1 MATLY
6 SNLPVSLFITGAEH
20 FCASTS
26 ASVSLSSKLEQ
37 NKNLSSAP
45 NQHFKIGGSL
55 DTKIS
60 INFFAATS
68 LFTSGNSISNYTA
81 TEQFLSVLT
90 GDISTNIKIGGTMF
104 RDCYLENLSMEILP
118 FMPTMMSA
126 DFICLSTNFNLG
138 GLGPNESTPL
148 PPGDAV
154 YYQNL
159 LSMYGEDVLVYLNGN
174 SALPENG
181 MYYGHNVVVS
191 GGSLLTPT
199 RESLSYKVACTR
211 SPVYTLGE
219 SDATSCFLDAVSQEI
234 SIKSDNVAKFIDYN
248 GSANNPNKESLISV
262 SLRTPNQIPLNPP
275 LFFSHNARI
284 VSQNLSIN
292 AGDVLGGQVTLR
304 EIIL

>member
-104 RDCYLENLSMEILP
+104 RDCYLENLSMEIAP

-126 DFICLSTNFNLG
+126 DFICLNTNTSPGLLG
-138 GLGPNESTPL
+138 DAEVSL
-148 PPGDAV
+148 PPGDAI
-154 YYQNL
+154 YYANL
-159 LSMYGEDVLVYLNGN
+159 AALYGEDILVYLNG
-174 SALPENG
+174 SPALPENG
-181 MYYGHNVVVS
+181 MYYGHHAVVS
-191 GGSLLTPT
+191 GGSLLTNT
-199 RESLSYKVACTR
+199 RESLSYKINCTR
-211 SPVYTLGE
+211 SPVYTIG
-219 SDATSCFLDAVSQEI
+219 SIDATNCFLDSVSKEI
-234 SIKSDNVAKFIDYN
+234 SIKSDNVAQFINYS
-248 GSANNPNKESLISV
+248 GSANNPNKETLITV
-262 SLRTPNQIPLNPP
+262 NLLTPNQIPLVPP
-275 LFFSHNARI
+275 ISFSHNARI

>member
-1 MATLY
+1 MSTLY
-6 SNLPVSLFITGAEH
+6 SNLPVSIFVTGENHLF
-20 FCASTS
+20 ASSS
-26 ASVSLSSKLEQ
+26 ASISLSSKLEQ

-60 INFFAATS
+60 INFFATTS

-81 TEQFLSVLT
+81 TQQVLSVLT
-90 GDISTNIKIGGTMF
+90 GDVSSNIKIGSTLF
-104 RDCYLENLSMEILP
+104 RNCYLENLSMEILP

-126 DFICLSTNFNLG
+126 DFICLSTNFDAT
-138 GLGPNESTPL
+138 GLNSAASTSLPL
-148 PPGDAV
+148 GDAV

-191 GGSLLTPT
+191 GGNLLTNT

-211 SPVYTLGE
+211 SPVYTLGD
-219 SDATSCFLDAVSQEI
+219 SDATSCFLDSINKEI
-234 SIKSDNVAKFIDYN
+234 SIKSDNVVKFIDYN
-248 GSANNPNKESLISV
+248 GSAENPNKESLITV
-262 SLRTPNQIPLNPP
+262 SLRSPNQIPLEPP

-292 AGDVLGGQVTLR
+292 AGDTLAGQVTLR